1 MPSFCL
7 FDSYTCDKL
16 NTMKNM
22 NEKIE
27 NAMLLEI
34 QARGF
39 AAPVD
44 VLLDIGFLDTKKY
57 QNWRN
62 GRVPCLEAVCTANLQ
77 KHSEVLSVMR
87 KLANQNGWKTS
98 VTDYRQWGA
107 KSCRVLRFSKSG
119 NPVLEKLYA
128 TH

>member
-1 MPSFCL
+1 
-7 FDSYTCDKL
+7 
-16 NTMKNM
+16 MKNM

-34 QARGF
+34 RTRGY

-62 GRVPCLEAVCTANLQ
+62 GRVPCLEAVCNTNLH
-77 KHSEVLSVMR
+77 KLSEVLTVMR
-87 KLANQNGWKTS
+87 KLAIQNGWKTS

-107 KSCRVLRFSKSG
+107 KSRILRFSKSG

-128 TH
+128 THYIGKKDSVNEA

>member
-1 MPSFCL
+1 
-7 FDSYTCDKL
+7 
-16 NTMKNM
+16 MKNM

-34 QARGF
+34 RARGY

-44 VLLDIGFLDTKKY
+44 VLLDIGLLDTKKY
-57 QNWRN
+57 QDWRN
-62 GRVPCLEAVCTANLQ
+62 GRVLCLEAVCNTNLH
-77 KHSEVLSVMR
+77 KLSEVLSVMR
-87 KLANQNGWKTS
+87 KFANQNGWKTS

-107 KSCRVLRFSKSG
+107 KSRILRFSKSG

-128 TH
+128 THYIGKKDSVNEA

>member
-1 MPSFCL
+1 
-7 FDSYTCDKL
+7 
-16 NTMKNM
+16 MKNM

-34 QARGF
+34 RARGYT
-39 AAPVD
+39 APVD

-57 QNWRN
+57 QDWRN
-62 GRVPCLEAVCTANLQ
+62 GRVPCLEAVCNTNLH
-77 KHSEVLSVMR
+77 KLSEVLTVMR
-87 KLANQNGWKTS
+87 KLAIQNGWKTS

-107 KSCRVLRFSKSG
+107 KSRVLRFSKSG

-128 TH
+128 THYIGKKDSVNEA

>member
-1 MPSFCL
+1 
-7 FDSYTCDKL
+7 
-16 NTMKNM
+16 MKNM

-34 QARGF
+34 QARGY

-62 GRVPCLEAVCTANLQ
+62 GRVPYLEAVCTANLQ
-77 KHSEVLSVMR
+77 KLSEVLSVVR
-87 KLANQNGWKTS
+87 KLATKNRWKTS

-107 KSCRVLRFSKSG
+107 KSRILRFSKSG

-128 TH
+128 THYIGKKDSVNEA

>member
-1 MPSFCL
+1 ML

-34 QARGF
+34 RARGY

-57 QNWRN
+57 QDWRN
-62 GRVPCLEAVCTANLQ
+62 GRVPYLEAVCNTNLH
-77 KHSEVLSVMR
+77 KLSEVLTVMR
-87 KLANQNGWKTS
+87 KLANQNG
-98 VTDYRQWGA
+98 
-107 KSCRVLRFSKSG
+107 
-119 NPVLEKLYA
+119 
-128 TH
+128 